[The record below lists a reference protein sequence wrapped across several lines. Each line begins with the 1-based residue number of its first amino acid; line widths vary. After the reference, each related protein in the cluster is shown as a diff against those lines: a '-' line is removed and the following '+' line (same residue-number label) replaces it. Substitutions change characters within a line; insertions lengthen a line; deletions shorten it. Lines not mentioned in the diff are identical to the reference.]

1 MGICSLVMG
10 ILMTIGLPLYLR
22 FFNVAV
28 QQMAKEPIC
37 IAFIAIVLG
46 MTFLSLFLG
55 IEGKK
60 RDKTCAT
67 AGIVLSAIPLAIQII
82 CFILMSITIFWR

>member
-10 ILMTIGLPLYLR
+10 IVMTIGLPLYLR
-22 FFNVAV
+22 LFNVAV
-28 QQMAKEPIC
+28 QRMAKEPAGIV
-37 IAFIAIVLG
+37 FIAIVLG
-46 MTFLSLFLG
+46 ITFLSLFLG

-82 CFILMSITIFWR
+82 CFVLMSITIFWR